1 MMDPKVNGQ
10 IPKSTISHRD
20 SGDRMMDPKVNGQMQ
35 DGWGW
40 LVAVYLF
47 LGGVGGGAYTIAAI
61 NGFLGEGAALSTR
74 IGLWIGF
81 PALLVGSLFLVVDL
95 GSPTRAV
102 LAGMKPKTSWM
113 ARGFWIISIF
123 MVLAFLHLV
132 LHLMGRTEGLLID
145 IIAGAGIVFAVST
158 VAYTGILLGASKGI
172 PFWRTG
178 IVPVV
183 FVVSA
188 LVTGHFTIMLGMT
201 LFGEAE
207 TIGSSLR
214 TMAIEAAVLGSKG
227 IGRAHPAHAVVRG
240 WLLRSGSGSAVGLD
254 APGVSGGRRQGDCD
268 QYAGSGDRSGA
279 GSGWRVDLA
288 SGGTGVRCFTDAQYR
303 RLRVPPHSAT
313 EGAKAEHGNAA
324 AALTKARLHAF
335 VGRR

>member
-10 IPKSTISHRD
+10 I
-20 SGDRMMDPKVNGQMQ
+20 Q

-40 LVAVYLF
+40 LIAVYLF

-61 NGFLGEGAALSTR
+61 NGFLGESAELSTM

-81 PALLVGSLFLVVDL
+81 PALLVGSLVLVVDL
-95 GSPTRAV
+95 GSPTRAI
-102 LAGMKPKTSWM
+102 LAGMKPGTSWM

-214 TMAIEAAVLGSKG
+214 TMAIEAAVL
-227 IGRAHPAHAVVRG
+227 VVVEVLAIVFFLQGAFKLPDPRE
-240 WLLRSGSGSAVGLD
+240 SAVRILRMRSFVVGYFVLGL
-254 APGVSGGRRQGDCD
+254 AVPLVLMLLVYRAAGDSET
-268 QYAGSGDRSGA
+268 AISMPVVAIGA
-279 GSGWRVDLA
+279 GLGLVGGLILRQAVLA
-288 SGGTGVRCFTDAQYR
+288 CGALPTLNIAGFEFR
-303 RLRVPPHSAT
+303 RIARPKEPKPNMGMLPPH
-313 EGAKAEHGNAA
+313 
-324 AALTKARLHAF
+324 
-335 VGRR
+335 